1 MKDYEITIKLQVQA
15 SDSISQDDVLS
26 EIMSHV
32 SLTPTLI
39 DADKDISVNDLYKN
53 IICLNVLSDGSGDGY
68 EKYDELV
75 NFLKRENAHTEYVNE
90 RLRKMTAAMG
100 MSDDDYKDKPKTKRQ
115 GQPKATLKDIDS
127 VWKKCTVNDNVL
139 HLSEQL
145 DRKIYDEVKKQLEAV
160 GGMWKSGKIQGFVF
174 SDTTDA
180 NDVLRQLLSGK
191 DYLQEKKDFQFFAT
205 PKAVADEVAQHLG
218 RIKDNAKILEPSAG
232 QGALIKAVQRINDNV
247 KFDVY
252 EAMQENKKVL
262 QTMQHVNIVG
272 DDFLQSDL
280 SVKYD
285 YIIANPPFSKN
296 QDITHVLRMYEH
308 LSDGGRLVAIMSPH
322 WQHAQDKKS
331 KQFRDFLQSVSGQ
344 TFEIAEGAFKQSGTN
359 IRTYY
364 VVIDKASKDKQT
376 VKSNALF

>member
-1 MKDYEITIKLQVQA
+1 MRDYEITIKLQVQA

-39 DADKDISVNDLYKN
+39 DADKDISVNDIYKN

-68 EKYDELV
+68 EKYDEIV

-90 RLRKMTAAMG
+90 RLRTMTAAMG

-115 GQPKATLKDIDS
+115 GQPKATLKDIES
-127 VWKKCTVNDNVL
+127 VWQKCTVNDNVL
-139 HLSEQL
+139 HLPSEQL

-160 GGMWKSGKIQGFVF
+160 GGKWKSGKIQGFVF

-262 QTMQHVNIVG
+262 QTM
-272 DDFLQSDL
+272 
-280 SVKYD
+280 
-285 YIIANPPFSKN
+285 
-296 QDITHVLRMYEH
+296 
-308 LSDGGRLVAIMSPH
+308 
-322 WQHAQDKKS
+322 
-331 KQFRDFLQSVSGQ
+331 
-344 TFEIAEGAFKQSGTN
+344 
-359 IRTYY
+359 
-364 VVIDKASKDKQT
+364 
-376 VKSNALF
+376 